1 MANTTFTGPVCSFN
15 GFIGGPNPNAGVSGT
30 TDDTQQGGN
39 VVYSF
44 SNTTTLIIASGTYS
58 GTTLLATTSRGV
70 MTFTSNC
77 ISGNAG
83 YVFSDGTTW
92 KMVNAPTTSI
102 ASS

>member
-1 MANTTFTGPVCSFN
+1 MANTTFNGPVTSLN
-15 GFIGGPNPNAGVSGT
+15 GFIGGPNPNAGASGT
-30 TDDTQQGGN
+30 PDDTQQGGN

-44 SNTTTLIIASGTYS
+44 SNTTTLIIASGAYS
-58 GTTLLATTSRGV
+58 GTTLLATTNRGV

>member
-15 GFIGGPNPNAGVSGT
+15 GFIGGPNPNSGLTGT

-44 SNTTTLIIASGTYS
+44 SNVTTLIIASGTYS
-58 GTTLLATTSRGV
+58 GTTLLATANRGV
-70 MTFTSNC
+70 MVFTSNC
-77 ISGNAG
+77 ISSVAG

-92 KMVNAPTTSI
+92 KQVNAP
-102 ASS
+102 SSNISGT

>member
-30 TDDTQQGGN
+30 ADDTQQGGN
-39 VVYSF
+39 VVYSY
-44 SNTTTLIIASGTYS
+44 SNVTTLTISSGYYS
-58 GTTLLATTSRGV
+58 GTNLLATTNRGV
-70 MTFTSNC
+70 TVFTSNC
-77 ISGNAG
+77 ISGVAG

-92 KMVNAPTTSI
+92 KMMNLPGSNI